1 MSTSHL
7 ESPRKILELGTG
19 TTASAW
25 LGSSGLVAFL
35 TSRPARIA
43 VTPVTATS
51 GEAIDLPRI
60 TAQEVALLSK
70 DVALVRDKEGTV
82 WSVPLGDPYRV
93 REIVRDMR
101 TLLPRPSGEG
111 AFAISDEGKVLTLS
125 LGRGEVG
132 ARPVEVPGR
141 VRAGDAG
148 DGVTYLLAEGEQGG
162 QLRVYPGTT
171 PERGPSARV
180 TLPAEAAE
188 FDQVRGGRVYC
199 AVFKRGGTGLCL
211 VIRDGARAEA
221 SLVTLEAPIADAV
234 VTETSVVVAFANG
247 KLALYDAA
255 SLATPSEGPRAPVS
269 TTAAGGKGRPRVL
282 LATTTKGAT
291 SIWIGTAEG
300 EVLRAA
306 VVEAAAAPEPPAAE
320 PAAPVVQGPSTEE
333 VEALRKEVASLR
345 GALAEKGR
353 DVETVKTLLDER
365 HREVETVKTL
375 LGERDREVATVKTL
389 LDEKGRE
396 VDGLKVLLDE
406 KGREVDGLKSLLD
419 EKGREVDGLKSL
431 LDEKGREVDGLKSLL
446 DEKGRE
452 VDGRL
457 KSLLDEKG
465 REVDGL
471 KALLDEKGRELER
484 VQGGLETSKRD
495 LARALEDL
503 REERAKYEQSLG
515 KRLDGVLPE
524 RVRSGVDFVVSLVE
538 NRRR

>member
-7 ESPRKILELGTG
+7 ESPRKILDLGAG

-25 LGSSGLVAFL
+25 LGTTGLVAFL

-51 GEAIDLPRI
+51 GDAIDLPRI

-111 AFAISDEGKVLTLS
+111 ALAISDEGRVLSLS

-162 QLRVYPGTT
+162 QLRVYPGTA

-180 TLPAEAAE
+180 TLPAGAAE

-199 AVFKRGGTGLCL
+199 VVWKRGGAGICVVT
-211 VIRDGARAEA
+211 RDGERAEA

-234 VTETSVVVAFANG
+234 VTDTSVVVAFANG
-247 KLALYDAA
+247 KIALYDAA
-255 SLATPSEGPRAPVS
+255 SLSAPSEGPKAPVS

-300 EVLRAA
+300 EVMRAA
-306 VVEAAAAPEPPAAE
+306 VVEVAAAPEPPVAE
-320 PAAPVVQGPSTEE
+320 LAAPVVQGPSKEE
-333 VEALRKEVASLR
+333 VEALRKEVEALR
-345 GALAEKGR
+345 GALDARVGELASVRGELSER
-353 DVETVKTLLDER
+353 VGELASVKRELDARVGELASVRGELDARVGELASVRGELDARVGELASVRGELDARVGELASVRGELSER
-365 HREVETVKTL
+365 VGELASVRGELDARVGEVASVKRE
-375 LGERDREVATVKTL
+375 LGERVDELASVK
-389 LDEKGRE
+389 
-396 VDGLKVLLDE
+396 
-406 KGREVDGLKSLLD
+406 
-419 EKGREVDGLKSL
+419 
-431 LDEKGREVDGLKSLL
+431 
-446 DEKGRE
+446 
-452 VDGRL
+452 
-457 KSLLDEKG
+457 
-465 REVDGL
+465 
-471 KALLDEKGRELER
+471 RELEVSR
-484 VQGGLETSKRD
+484 GD
-495 LARALEDL
+495 LARSLEDL
-503 REERAKYEQSLG
+503 REERAKLERSLG
-515 KRLDGVLPE
+515 KRIDGVLPD
-524 RVRSGVDFVVSLVE
+524 RVRSGLDFVVSLVE